1 MDNIYLETYIKNLN
15 TMINNIINNK
25 KYNLLNP
32 DIGPTG
38 YGC

>member
-1 MDNIYLETYIKNLN
+1 MDNIYFDNYVNK
-15 TMINNIINNK
+15 INIMVKNIINNK
-25 KYNLLNP
+25 KINLINP

>member
-15 TMINNIINNK
+15 TMIINIINNK
-25 KYNLLNP
+25 KINLLNP